1 VGDSL
6 LGLLLWSASPSQAQE
21 CPDRLARLDLLDE
34 AERALVEA
42 DLDTTDLKLR
52 ELEAALACGPLA
64 EGELLGRLWLVEAA
78 WLTMQGDALAA
89 GDSWRAAARVAPGR
103 WVENFGKQLRES
115 YEAATAETPV
125 GTATLSLDP
134 PLFRWVGS
142 VDGRV
147 VEFPAQV
154 PPGLHLVQVGSDES
168 HVVFARMVV
177 AYPSTPI
184 VVQTGLV
191 EPTTAFVGDPAEP
204 GEPPRE
210 EKLPKEPLPAPTSSL
225 FVAGGANLAIGKPV
239 GEGEGAEPGV
249 KVVLPIE
256 TGLTLRPGRAWIRWV
271 GLAGPL
277 VGGNFRYTD
286 KFGETSTPVALGTLL
301 AAGASAGQGDM
312 GLMAGFQ
319 WPDRVPV
326 RGVVA
331 GRLPRFPG
339 QFEGRLGMNAAFGRT
354 PEVAFDVVF
363 ALTPALIR

>member
-1 VGDSL
+1 
-6 LGLLLWSASPSQAQE
+6 LLWANVAKAQE

-78 WLTMQGDALAA
+78 WLTMQGDGLAA

-115 YEAATAETPV
+115 YEAATSEAPV
-125 GTATLSLDP
+125 GTATISLDP
-134 PLFRWVGS
+134 PLFRWVGA
-142 VDGRV
+142 VDGKV

-154 PPGLHLVQVGSDES
+154 SPGLHLVQVGSDES
-168 HVVFARMVV
+168 RVVFARMVV

-204 GEPPRE
+204 GEAE
-210 EKLPKEPLPAPTSSL
+210 ETKAPKEPLPAATSSL
-225 FVAGGANLAIGKPV
+225 FVAVGANLAVGKAV
-239 GEGEGAEPGV
+239 GEGQDAEPGV
-249 KVVLPIE
+249 KVVLPLE
-256 TGLTLRPGRAWIRWV
+256 TGLTLRPGRGWV
-271 GLAGPL
+271 RLVGVAGPL
-277 VGGNFRYTD
+277 VGGSFRYTD
-286 KFGETSTPVALGTLL
+286 KYGETSTPVALGTLI

-319 WPDRVPV
+319 WPDRIPV

-354 PEVAFDVVF
+354 PEVAFDLVF
-363 ALTPALIR
+363 AITPGLIR